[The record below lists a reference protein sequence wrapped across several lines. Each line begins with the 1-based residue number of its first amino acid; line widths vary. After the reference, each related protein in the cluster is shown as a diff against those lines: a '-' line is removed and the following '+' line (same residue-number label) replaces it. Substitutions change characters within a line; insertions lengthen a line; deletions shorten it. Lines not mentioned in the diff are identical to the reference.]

1 MAQIKSERKLLLELL
16 EIAKN
21 GKLVTKLTRGR
32 CIDSLIN
39 QQLKDKLKGL
49 IRQPY
54 FVPMKER
61 QGLFG

>member
-1 MAQIKSERKLLLELL
+1 MELKEQKTIEL
-16 EIAKN
+16 SP
-21 GKLVTKLTRGR
+21 VYTRGR